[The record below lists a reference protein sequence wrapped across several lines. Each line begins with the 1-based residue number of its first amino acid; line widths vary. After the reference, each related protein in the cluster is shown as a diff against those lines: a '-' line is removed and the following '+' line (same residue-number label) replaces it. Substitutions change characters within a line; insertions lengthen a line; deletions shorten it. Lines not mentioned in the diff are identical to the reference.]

1 MLRPL
6 ARPPPKM
13 LKYEAPLTLFT
24 DVLVEEYETQV
35 TTPYKLM
42 NHKQFYQ
49 WWRPTTQPLELTRQ
63 VSFDIALKTC
73 RQIGEQYSKNTILG
87 VKNDP
92 KYDIIIAIDTSLP
105 TTNDEEK
112 LNAISGFLISKYEEC
127 KQLSEVYSVNL
138 ICTKPRQIQGKFLI
152 GAFLY
157 CIKKS
162 GSKKVIL
169 ELAGGYHNIAGYFL
183 YSKMGFDK
191 DIGLYEYNC
200 FTDLDVLPMSAN
212 VEEMTIEEIIGYTT
226 GSLQRDVKDDT
237 HLFYTGK
244 PKNDH
249 QIDVQAEMSYYAQEY
264 YKLQIAEKYG
274 ADEFEHVIKNHGV
287 HIKDAMQTIKDKLN
301 ELFQSYTRAPGCK
314 RCIGGKR
321 TKRKRKHI
329 NRKTKISYGRMHYMF

>member
-6 ARPPPKM
+6 ARPRPKI
-13 LKYEAPLTLFT
+13 LIYEEPLTLFT
-24 DVLVEEYETQV
+24 NVLVQEYETQI

-42 NHKQFYQ
+42 NHKQFYK
-49 WWRPTTQPLELTRQ
+49 WWRPTPQPPELTRQ
-63 VSFDIALKTC
+63 TSFDIALKTC

-87 VKNDP
+87 VKNDE
-92 KYDIIIAIDTSLP
+92 KYDIIIAIDTTLP
-105 TTNDEEK
+105 SSTDEEK

-127 KQLSEVYSVNL
+127 KQLVGVYSVNL
-138 ICTKPRQIQGKFLI
+138 ICTKPLQIQGKFLI

-162 GSKKVIL
+162 VSKKVIL

-191 DIGLYEYNC
+191 DLDLFEYNC

-212 VEEMTIEEIIGYTT
+212 VENLTIEEIIGYTNGT
-226 GSLQRDVKDDT
+226 LQRDVKDDT
-237 HLFYTGK
+237 HLYDTGK

-249 QIDVQAEMSYYAQEY
+249 QIDVQAEMAYYAQEY

-274 ADEFEHVIKNHGV
+274 TDEFEHIIQNHGV
-287 HIKDAMQTIKDKLN
+287 HITDAMQHVKDKLN

-321 TKRKRKHI
+321 TKRKRKSI
-329 NRKTKISYGRMHYMF
+329 NRKTKISYGRMHHMF